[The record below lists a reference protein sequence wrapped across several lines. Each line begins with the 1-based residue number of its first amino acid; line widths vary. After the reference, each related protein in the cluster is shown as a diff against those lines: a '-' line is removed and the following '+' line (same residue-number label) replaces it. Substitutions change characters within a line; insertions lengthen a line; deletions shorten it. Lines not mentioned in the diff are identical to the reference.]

1 MNLSDLLQTL
11 ADPLRLRIVNL
22 LAASPL
28 CVQHLQTALDRDQV
42 TVSKQLLIMK
52 ARGLVVSE
60 KMRTWRLYRL
70 SPNPSKTVRRLLACL
85 QTIVGEEELYR
96 EDLARLADLD
106 LDVRTFLKPK
116 SEVHLKKKKQLPA
129 PAVTA
134 QQEQS
139 TPMEDH
145 LL

>member
-42 TVSKQLLIMK
+42 TVSKQLLILK
-52 ARGLVVSE
+52 ARGLVASE

-70 SPNPSKTVRRLLACL
+70 APNPSNTVRRLLACL
-85 QTIVGEEELYR
+85 QAVVSEEELYR
-96 EDLARLADLD
+96 EDLARLAGLPP
-106 LDVRTFLKPK
+106 DVRTFLKPRRERR
-116 SEVHLKKKKQLPA
+116 SNKKEPSPALAAPA
-129 PAVTA
+129 P
-134 QQEQS
+134 QEQS